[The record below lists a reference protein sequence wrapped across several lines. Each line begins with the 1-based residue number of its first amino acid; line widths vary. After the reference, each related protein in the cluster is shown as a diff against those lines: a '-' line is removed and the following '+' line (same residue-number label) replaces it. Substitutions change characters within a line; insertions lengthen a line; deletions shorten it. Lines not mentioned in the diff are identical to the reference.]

1 MWTVIGLVLMVV
13 GFISV
18 LVCAKLQK
26 TNPNAQPLAIASAAV
41 MLTGLGIYGYF
52 YMFGSN
58 DGDMEAAMIYQCSIM
73 DQAGNYL
80 KKAAPGK
87 KVVFVVEPGLSK
99 TENGKKLLEAQQ
111 KAFEKAYGGSVEV
124 VEFEVEGLNEE
135 DGGSYADTMKVA
147 DFEKLVAENES
158 ADIFVLTI
166 GLPSGDQVPDF
177 KGKTVF
183 LTNSGMIE
191 TKDLKSAIEE
201 GTITAVVTGN
211 GKKIDP
217 NFEPD
222 EDKLKEAFDTRWIIV
237 DKDNLDKL
245 K

>member
-1 MWTVIGLVLMVV
+1 MKKFFAVFIAAFAVILTG
-13 GFISV
+13 
-18 LVCAKLQK
+18 CDD
-26 TNPNAQPLAIASAAV
+26 SAAEESDD
-41 MLTGLGIYGYF
+41 
-52 YMFGSN
+52 YMKT
-58 DGDMEAAMIYQCSIM
+58 AMIYQCSIM

-87 KVVFVVEPGLSK
+87 KVVFVIEPGLWK
-99 TENGKKLLEAQQ
+99 TENGRKLLEAQK
-111 KAFEKAYGGSVEV
+111 KAFDKAYGGSVEL

-135 DGGSYADTMKVA
+135 DGDSYADAMKVA

-158 ADIFVLTI
+158 ADIFVLTV

-183 LTNSGMIE
+183 LTNSGIIE
-191 TKDLKSAIEE
+191 TKDLKSAIEA
-201 GTITAVVTGN
+201 GIITAVVTGN

-217 NFEPD
+217 YFEPD
-222 EDKLKEAFDTRWIIV
+222 EDKLKEAFNTRWVIV
-237 DKDNLDKL
+237 DKYNLDKL